1 MISVKNFRPLDN
13 DVALIR
19 CDQEKIYNYAVLV
32 ADNNELQDYQ
42 YYEVVAKGNNV
53 KNVDVGDTVLMSW
66 ARMTPPIDFHEGKVA
81 LTDQKEIVGVIEK

>member
-1 MISVKNFRPLDN
+1 MNSIKNFRPLDN
-13 DVALIR
+13 DVALMR

-53 KNVDVGDTVLMSW
+53 KRVNVGDTVLMSW
-66 ARMTPPIDFHEGKVA
+66 ARMTPPIDFIEGKIA
-81 LTDQKEIVGVIEK
+81 LTNQKELVGVVDK